1 MGYWDSQNLSV
12 CDPSGE
18 RSLGRFRANGCPFTA
33 ELECVVSRQGA
44 WEEACLAEDLKPV
57 AYPDDDSSARR
68 EIHDSAHYW
77 RESCDGAAAEVI
89 AV

>member
-12 CDPSGE
+12 CDLPRE
-18 RSLGRFRANGCPFTA
+18 RGLGRFRANGCPFAA
-33 ELECVVSRQGA
+33 ELECVVSGQSA
-44 WEEACLAEDLKPV
+44 WEEACLAEDLEPV
-57 AYPDDDSSARR
+57 AYADDDSSARR
-68 EIHDSAHYW
+68 EIHDSAHYR